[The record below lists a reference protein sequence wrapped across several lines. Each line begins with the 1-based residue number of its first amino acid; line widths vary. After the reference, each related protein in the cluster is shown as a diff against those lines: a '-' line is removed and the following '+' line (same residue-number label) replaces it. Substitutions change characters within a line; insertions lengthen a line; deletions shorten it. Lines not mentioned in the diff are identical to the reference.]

1 MAITIGSPTDKYHLT
16 FKSSNGPIQ
25 SDPALSSGVKK
36 LWYVNRNIK
45 ALLMYWKMKMVTVL

>member
-1 MAITIGSPTDKYHLT
+1 MAMTIGSPIDKYHLT
-16 FKSSNGPIQ
+16 SKSLYGPTQ
-25 SDPALSSGVKK
+25 SDVLSSDVKK